1 MNVTD
6 EGAAVSNQPVA
17 GLPPEDKAAAV
28 RTMFDRIAR
37 RYDLTNDVM
46 TLGNH
51 RLWKRAVIRG
61 LLEGNGTTYLD
72 IATGT
77 GDLAL
82 GLAGRRPAARVIGLD
97 FSGEMLALASRRS
110 RRSSARPS
118 RPAATARLAFV
129 RGDALALPFAD
140 GIFAGATS
148 SFALRN
154 VADLGRMFRETHRVL
169 APGGRVALLD
179 LVPVPSPPPRTR
191 LVQFHLRRVVPLLG
205 RALAGDE
212 AAYTYLP
219 TSIGTIP
226 PLPEIERMLRDVG
239 FVQVR
244 HRLFGLGTV
253 ALITGARGN

>member
-1 MNVTD
+1 M
-6 EGAAVSNQPVA
+6 SNEPVA
-17 GLPPEDKAAAV
+17 GLPPGDKATAV

-51 RLWKRAVIRG
+51 RLWKRAVIGG
-61 LLEGNGTTYLD
+61 LLAEPGTTYLD

-82 GLAGRRPAARVIGLD
+82 ALANRRPTARVIGLD
-97 FSGEMLALASRRS
+97 FSGEMLALANRRS
-110 RRSSARPS
+110 RRPPGRSARQQE
-118 RPAATARLAFV
+118 RGGLTFV
-129 RGDALALPFAD
+129 RADALALPFAD
-140 GIFAGATS
+140 GTFAGAMS

-154 VADLGRMFRETHRVL
+154 VADLGQLFRETHRVL
-169 APGGRVALLD
+169 AAGGSVALLD
-179 LVPVPSPPPRTR
+179 LVPVPSPPPLTR
-191 LVQFHLRRVVPLLG
+191 LAQLHLRRVVPLLG
-205 RALAGDE
+205 RALAGDA

-219 TSIGTIP
+219 SSIGTIP
-226 PLPEIERMLRDVG
+226 SLPEIERLLREVG

-253 ALITGARGN
+253 ALITGLRGGRLPASTTD